1 MNLETDRAEYRIIST
16 MYKHFFKRLIDFF
29 VALVA
34 LICLSPLLLVV
45 AIWLHFANKGAGAF
59 FFQERPGKGE
69 KIFKIWK
76 FKTMTD
82 ERDENGELLPDAQRL
97 TKAGRFVR
105 ASSIDEL
112 PQLVNVL
119 LGDMALIGP
128 RPLLVKYL
136 PYYREEERLRHS
148 VRPGI
153 TGWAQVCG
161 RTTVTWD
168 DKLAHDVEYV
178 KKLSFAMDAK
188 IIWLTIRNVLKGA
201 DTDLQDESLD
211 LDVIRKKEFNEK
223 KK

>member
-1 MNLETDRAEYRIIST
+1 
-16 MYKHFFKRLIDFF
+16 MYKHFFKRLIDFL
-29 VALVA
+29 VAFVA

-45 AIWLHFANKGAGAF
+45 AIWLYFANKGAGAF
-59 FFQERPGKGE
+59 FFQERPGKDE
-69 KIFKIWK
+69 RIFKIWK

-119 LGDMALIGP
+119 IGDMALIGP

-136 PYYREEERLRHS
+136 PYYREEERLRHT

-178 KKLSFAMDAK
+178 KNLSFAMDAK

-223 KK
+223 II

>member
-1 MNLETDRAEYRIIST
+1 
-16 MYKHFFKRLIDFF
+16 
-29 VALVA
+29 
-34 LICLSPLLLVV
+34 
-45 AIWLHFANKGAGAF
+45 
-59 FFQERPGKGE
+59 
-69 KIFKIWK
+69 
-76 FKTMTD
+76 
-82 ERDENGELLPDAQRL
+82 
-97 TKAGRFVR
+97 
-105 ASSIDEL
+105 
-112 PQLVNVL
+112 
-119 LGDMALIGP
+119 MALIGP

-136 PYYREEERLRHS
+136 PYYREEERLRHT

-178 KKLSFAMDAK
+178 KNLSFAMDAK

-211 LDVIRKKEFNEK
+211 LDVIREKEFNEK